1 MVIVRPILSVVLSMV
16 LVISGVPA
24 IAFADSVDDSVSAT
38 DSELSSIFGNNA
50 GSEQSAEEEPGSL
63 EEDTDVSIDE
73 R

>member
-50 GSEQSAEEEPGSL
+50 GSEQSAEEEPWFFRRKIRMFL
-63 EEDTDVSIDE
+63 
-73 R
+73 